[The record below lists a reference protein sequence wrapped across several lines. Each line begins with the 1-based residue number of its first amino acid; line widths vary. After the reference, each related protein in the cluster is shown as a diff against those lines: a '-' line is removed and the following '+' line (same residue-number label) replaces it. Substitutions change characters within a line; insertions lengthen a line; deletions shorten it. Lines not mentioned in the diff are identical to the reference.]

1 MRFAELHKRA
11 KIRDKYWT
19 FDMTINI
26 STDFAC
32 LPGAQTPFSVWSCL
46 RGFGINL
53 LPQQRGGLKYRAVN
67 RLFVIQLTD
76 SRIEQ
81 RDYVVHPFAWPC
93 RTYLRDSLRLSYGL
107 ELCEVTQV
115 ARKTGRE
122 KGVAVRD
129 DDGEFVRLLH
139 GSITRLWNYG

>member
-1 MRFAELHKRA
+1 MRFTELHKRA

-26 STDFAC
+26 STHFAC
-32 LPGAQTPFSVWSCL
+32 LPGAQTPFSVWSCV

-53 LPQQRGGLKYRAVN
+53 LPQQRGGFKYRAVN

-93 RTYLRDSLRLSYGL
+93 RTYLRDSQRLSEVHLHNSLHTPPAARPLDVKSVAEQHLSCGVYVPGL
-107 ELCEVTQV
+107 LM
-115 ARKTGRE
+115 R
-122 KGVAVRD
+122 
-129 DDGEFVRLLH
+129 
-139 GSITRLWNYG
+139 W